1 MNRRA
6 LVTTALM
13 LPIGYVVSG
22 MSTCGGGTSVTSTTI
37 SDALKGIQALGTEAS
52 AIYQQLVAGGMKVSS
67 ATASTVQ
74 TILNGI
80 QSAASSLTAANA
92 ATLGQSI
99 LAQVEGY
106 INALAPLVAPFVTGG
121 GSTILQI
128 ALMALPAIETGFNML
143 VSLLTPAA
151 KALVP
156 APTPTA
162 AAVTPAQALQQLIG
176 LAEGGAH

>member
-22 MSTCGGGTSVTSTTI
+22 MSTCVGGTSVTSITI

-67 ATASTVQ
+67 ATAGTVQ

-99 LAQVEGY
+99 LAQVEG
-106 INALAPLVAPFVTGG
+106 
-121 GSTILQI
+121 
-128 ALMALPAIETGFNML
+128 
-143 VSLLTPAA
+143 
-151 KALVP
+151 
-156 APTPTA
+156 
-162 AAVTPAQALQQLIG
+162 
-176 LAEGGAH
+176 